1 MILVVLVLLLVTSQ
15 VYWAW
20 RAYTAIVRFIPT
32 RGWRGIA
39 FGSLLALYY
48 GALWYNIDR
57 VFTFPRFGPQPNPI
71 HMGFAD
77 ASLGVAQWWIIT
89 SIVAFLLVIP
99 VALIQ
104 AGVRVLTRKRRVA
117 TTANTPGTDR
127 PISPERRHFL
137 EQAAGA
143 VVGVPFAIGAYGF
156 LYGRLDLEI
165 TRHRVRL
172 PSLPKEFAGLRIA
185 QISDIHISAFMPEE
199 QIRKYAGI
207 ANDLRADLLA
217 LTGDFVTWDPS
228 AQAAV
233 VNAIAGLRA
242 PFGVFACLGN
252 HEAWSQTKDSITAL
266 LEQAGIRVL
275 RDARTLIEHGGEA
288 LNLIGIEP
296 DYGWTT
302 HQVPLSLNAPGRV
315 NILLSHYPTVFD
327 HAAELGIDLTLAGHT
342 HGGQVKLDF
351 ISPDLVPKLLRTPY
365 LAGWFRKPG
374 GQLYVNRGI
383 GTIGV
388 PMRAGASPEITV
400 FELTRT

>member
-1 MILVVLVLLLVTSQ
+1 MILAVLVLILVSSQ
-15 VYWAW
+15 IYWAW
-20 RAYTAIVRFIPT
+20 RAYRAIVRLLPS
-32 RGWRGIA
+32 RALGGIA

-77 ASLGVAQWWIIT
+77 ASLGVTQWWIIT
-89 SIVAFLLVIP
+89 PIVAFLLVIP

-104 AGVRVLTRKRRVA
+104 AGVRALTRKRRVD
-117 TTANTPGTDR
+117 TAPNMSGTDR

-143 VVGVPFAIGAYGF
+143 VVGIPFAIGAYGF
-156 LYGRLDLEI
+156 LYGRLNLEI
-165 TRHRVRL
+165 ARQRVVL
-172 PSLPKEFAGLRIA
+172 PGLPKEFAGFRIA

-207 ANDLRADLLA
+207 ANDLRADLIA
-217 LTGDFVTWDPS
+217 ITGDFVTWDPS

-233 VNAIAGLRA
+233 VNAVAGLRA

-275 RDARTLIEHGGEA
+275 RDSRAPIAHSGETF
-288 LNLIGIEP
+288 NLIGIEP
-296 DYGWTT
+296 DHGWTT
-302 HQVPLSLNAPGRV
+302 HRVPLGLTAPGRV

-327 HAAELGIDLTLAGHT
+327 HAAELGIHLTLAGHT

-351 ISPDLVPKLLRTPY
+351 ISPNLAPKLLHTPY
-365 LAGWFRKPG
+365 LAGWFHRPG

-388 PMRAGASPEITV
+388 PMRAGASPEITA
-400 FELTRT
+400 FELA